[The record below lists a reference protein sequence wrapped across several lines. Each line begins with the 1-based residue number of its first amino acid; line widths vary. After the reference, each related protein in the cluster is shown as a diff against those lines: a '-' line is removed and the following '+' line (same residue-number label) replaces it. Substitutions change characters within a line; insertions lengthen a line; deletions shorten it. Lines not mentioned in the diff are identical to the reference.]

1 MPNTKSAAK
10 RLRQNLAHRTR
21 NRSVKSAVRTQLR
34 KVREAIQAGDVDK
47 AEEQFRLAA
56 QALDKA
62 AGKNVIHRNT
72 AARLKSRLQ
81 SRIKGAKTASE

>member
-10 RLRQNLAHRTR
+10 RLRQNQAHRAR
-21 NRSVKSAVRTQLR
+21 NRSIKSAVRTQMR
-34 KVREAIQAGDVDK
+34 NVREAVQAGDVDK
-47 AEEQFRLAA
+47 AEEQFRLTA

-81 SRIKGAKTASE
+81 SRIKTAKTASV

>member
-10 RLRQNLAHRTR
+10 RLRQNLAHRAR
-21 NRSVKSAVRTQLR
+21 NRSVKSAVRTQVR
-34 KVREAIQAGDVDK
+34 KVREAVEAGDIDK
-47 AEEQFRLAA
+47 AEAEFRLAA

-72 AARLKSRLQ
+72 AARMKSRLQ
-81 SRIKGAKTASE
+81 SRIKGAKAASA

>member
-1 MPNTKSAAK
+1 M
-10 RLRQNLAHRTR
+10 
-21 NRSVKSAVRTQLR
+21 R

-56 QALDKA
+56 KALDKA
-62 AGKNVIHRNT
+62 AGKKVIHRNT

-81 SRIKGAKTASE
+81 SKIKGAKAAPA